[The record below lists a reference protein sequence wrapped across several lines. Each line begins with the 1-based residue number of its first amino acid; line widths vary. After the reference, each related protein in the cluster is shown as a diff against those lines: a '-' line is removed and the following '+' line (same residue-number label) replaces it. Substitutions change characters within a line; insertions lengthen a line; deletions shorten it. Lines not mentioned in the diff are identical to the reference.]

1 MWKYE
6 QSTGQLFNPE
16 GELVARGYSGHDAGL
31 NNPAMQDAHDIG
43 PIPIGEY
50 AIDAFFDDLV
60 GGKGP
65 IVAHLDPKEGTD
77 TFGRSGFMIHGDNSA
92 ANHSASHGC
101 VILSRLVRVAI
112 RDSFDRVL
120 QVVS

>member
-16 GELVARGYSGHDAGL
+16 DELIARGYSGYGAGL
-31 NNPAMQDAHDIG
+31 NNPAMQGVHDVG
-43 PIPIGEY
+43 PIPVGEY
-50 AIDAFFDDLV
+50 DIDGFFDDP

-65 IVAHLDPKEGTD
+65 IVAHLTPKDGTE

-92 ANHSASHGC
+92 GDRSASHGC
-101 VILSRLVRVAI
+101 VILSRAVRLAI
-112 RDSFDRVL
+112 RDSVDRVL
-120 QVVS
+120 QVTA